1 MRREEEEEGKGIKKT
16 AEKKVEGHWRLLSLV
31 HCLNL
36 ESDISLSPSCTN
48 FSMVNLNSNHN
59 RKAILGVIFPGL
71 LSWSIKKLPQCIPNS
86 TLPSESHVMKFSTSG
101 LVPDTGP
108 KMAQ

>member
-36 ESDISLSPSCTN
+36 ESDISLSPT
-48 FSMVNLNSNHN
+48 
-59 RKAILGVIFPGL
+59 
-71 LSWSIKKLPQCIPNS
+71 
-86 TLPSESHVMKFSTSG
+86 
-101 LVPDTGP
+101 
-108 KMAQ
+108 